1 MVNIVLLK
9 VSLGKKM
16 HFRKRSWGERKSTVP
31 IETDL
36 FEHYPIVVA
45 KNGLMNIK
53 IQVKIETSHLLI
65 N

>member
-1 MVNIVLLK
+1 
-9 VSLGKKM
+9 M
-16 HFRKRSWGERKSTVP
+16 HFIKKSSGKRKPPVP

-36 FEHYPIVVA
+36 FQHYPHVVA

-53 IQVKIETSHLLI
+53 IHGKIETSHLLT

>member
-1 MVNIVLLK
+1 
-9 VSLGKKM
+9 M

>member
-1 MVNIVLLK
+1 
-9 VSLGKKM
+9 M
-16 HFRKRSWGERKSTVP
+16 HFKKNSSGKRKSTVP

-36 FEHYPIVVA
+36 FEHYPNAVA

-53 IQVKIETSHLLI
+53 IHGKIETSHLLI